1 MAAKGESGVMHASC
15 SDTGRV
21 EHDSPKIWTPIIPIK
36 MDPIVEIQAEKAEER
51 KGERKRMKEM
61 ILLGRMQYQHRI
73 ESSCIL
79 TAGKHS

>member
-36 MDPIVEIQAEKAEER
+36 MDAIVATQAAER
-51 KGERKRMKEM
+51 KERKM
-61 ILLGRMQYQHRI
+61 IVLGSMQISI
-73 ESSCIL
+73 ESSVIMH
-79 TAGKHS
+79 TYGQQT